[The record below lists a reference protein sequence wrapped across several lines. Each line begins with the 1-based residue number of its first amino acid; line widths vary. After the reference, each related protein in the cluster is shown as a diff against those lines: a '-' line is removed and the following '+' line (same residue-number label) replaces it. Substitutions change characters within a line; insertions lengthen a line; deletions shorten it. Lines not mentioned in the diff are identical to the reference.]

1 MGKRMQARVAQ
12 VLRGCAVATAT
23 VGAAA
28 TLTLALW
35 QQVFSRNPFGLFYA
49 AVMVSAWCGGLLPGL
64 FATAL
69 AMAVIDYLLIP
80 SFFSEGWRDL
90 VQASTFAGIALL
102 VSSLK
107 SRRERAMDELR
118 RAKRRADA
126 ANDAKDQFLA
136 VLSHELRTPL
146 TPALAISFALE
157 RDPDLAGDVRADVT
171 MIRRNIEL
179 EARLIDD
186 LLDITRISRGKL
198 ALSFQTVDLV
208 DLVEHVIGN
217 CRVDA
222 AAKGVELRL
231 HRQCDR
237 RCVRGDAARL
247 QQIVWNLVKNAVKFT
262 DARGVITVRCVDGQG
277 SRLRVEVN
285 DTGIGIAPDVLPR
298 IFHAFEQGGREV
310 TRTFGGLG
318 LGLAI
323 CAALAEAHGGMLIA
337 ASDGIGH
344 GATFTLELEALATL
358 SVAAPPAEPKPSTS
372 RRLKLLLVEDH
383 ADTSRVM
390 ARLLR
395 SLDHDVHAVGD
406 VKAALHS
413 AERQRFDL
421 VISDIGLPDGSGL
434 ELMRQLRER
443 YQLKGI
449 ALSGYGMEDDM
460 RRSREA
466 GFEAHVTKP
475 IDFDSLAAAIADV
488 EIPR

>member
-1 MGKRMQARVAQ
+1 MLQRVER
-12 VLRGCAVATAT
+12 VLKGCAVAAST

-28 TLTLALW
+28 AATLALW
-35 QQVFSRNPFGLFYA
+35 EQVFSRNPFGLFYA
-49 AVMVSAWCGGLLPGL
+49 AVMVTAWVGGLLPGL

-69 AMAVIDYLLIP
+69 AMALIDYLMIP
-80 SFFSEGWRDL
+80 SFFSGAGWRDL
-90 VQASTFAGIALL
+90 VQACTFAGIAVL

-107 SRRERAMDELR
+107 SRRQRAMDALR
-118 RAKRRADA
+118 DAKRKADA

-146 TPALAISFALE
+146 TPALAIAAALE
-157 RDPDLAGDVRADVT
+157 RDPDLPADLRGDVNVL
-171 MIRRNIEL
+171 RRNIEL

-186 LLDITRISRGKL
+186 LLDITRITRGKL
-198 ALSFQTVDLV
+198 SLFFQTI
-208 DLVEHVIGN
+208 DLVEVVIHAIEI
-217 CRVDA
+217 CRLEA
-222 AAKGVELRL
+222 AAKGVDIRVEASD
-231 HRQCDR
+231 CTR

-262 DARGVITVRCVDGQG
+262 DAAGCVTVRCVDAGVDHV
-277 SRLRVEVN
+277 RVEVI
-285 DTGIGIAPDVLPR
+285 DTGAGIAPDVLPH
-298 IFHAFEQGGREV
+298 IFDAFEQGGNDV

-323 CAALAEAHGGMLIA
+323 SAALADAHGGMLTA
-337 ASDGIGH
+337 ASDGLGQ
-344 GATFTLELEALATL
+344 GARFTLELTALESL
-358 SVAAPPAEPKPSTS
+358 PLAPPPTEPKPAHA
-372 RRLKLLLVEDH
+372 RRLRLLLVEDH
-383 ADTSRVM
+383 PDTSRVM
-390 ARLLR
+390 TRLLR

-406 VKAALHS
+406 VRAALRT
-413 AERQRFDL
+413 AEVQQFDL

-466 GFEAHVTKP
+466 GFDAHVTKP
-475 IDFDSLAAAIADV
+475 VDFDSLAAAIADV
-488 EIPR
+488 AA